1 LLRLGRD
8 FIVSMDKN
16 RITIECAGGIVRN
29 SNNIALVK
37 MKKLGA
43 FPKGTIESGE
53 ILLDRSG

>member
-1 LLRLGRD
+1 
-8 FIVSMDKN
+8 MDKN